1 MIIILNNLRPDSDDF
16 EALYNHYF
24 NYVYTICYNILHQ
37 IEGMEDLLQNIFT
50 ILYQTMGR
58 IKDIESARPWV
69 ATIAKNAALN
79 ALKKDQTYNKRF
91 AEIDNELLYQL
102 TIDEDDSNPLKIV
115 VDEESVAFIY
125 NEIKALGATYSE
137 VLILKY
143 KYGFNTDEIMK
154 LLGLNPGTVYSKID
168 RGRKLLKK
176 RLTDAQR
183 KGGVRHETNEFGGA
197 SL

>member
-50 ILYQTMGR
+50 TIYQTMGR

-69 ATIAKNAALN
+69 ATIAKNAAIN
-79 ALKKDQTYNKRF
+79 ALKKDQTHNKWF
-91 AEIDNELLYQL
+91 AEIDNELLYEL
-102 TIDEDDSNPLKIV
+102 TPNEDNSNPLKIV
-115 VDEESVAFIY
+115 VDEESVEYIY
-125 NEIKALGATYSE
+125 TEIKALGVAYSE
-137 VLILKY
+137 ILILKY
-143 KYGFNTDEIMK
+143 KYGFNTDEIIKM
-154 LLGLNPGTVYSKID
+154 LGLRPSTAYSKIE

-176 RLTDAQR
+176 RLIEAQR